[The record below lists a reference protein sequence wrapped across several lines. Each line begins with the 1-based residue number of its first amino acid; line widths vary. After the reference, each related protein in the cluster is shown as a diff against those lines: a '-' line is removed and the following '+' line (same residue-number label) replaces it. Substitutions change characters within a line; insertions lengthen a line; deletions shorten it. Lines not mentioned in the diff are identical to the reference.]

1 MKKSRKLFFYS
12 EEDVSFVEAKGF
24 KAKFSVLVVVSVF
37 AMLGILFGANHYL
50 GDVLGIDV
58 DRVNFLTTENKLL
71 KDEVKTLS
79 ARLTDMA
86 QTMDKLADREDQL
99 RLAVNLP
106 RIDADTRAIG
116 TGGTKRETNIGII
129 SQDASDLISS
139 ADQLLD
145 KLDKEF
151 VFQQQ
156 SYQDIYN
163 KSKYNKELFAH
174 IPAIKPMTGYFNYH
188 DFGMRLHPILGIVR
202 MHEGVDISNDVGT
215 PVYAT
220 GDGVVESAGGTGGGY
235 GIAVEVN
242 HGFGYKSWY
251 AHLLRPAVRIGQK
264 VRRGD
269 LIAYSG
275 NSGLSTAPHLHYEV
289 RLNGQKKDPVSYFID
304 DVDYKQ
310 IREQLALSKEQ

>member
-12 EEDVSFVEAKGF
+12 EENVSFVEARGF
-24 KAKFSVLVVVSVF
+24 KTKFSVLVIVF
-37 AMLGILFGANHYL
+37 AIAALGAIVIANHYL
-50 GDVLGIDV
+50 GDVLGIDF
-58 DRVNFLTTENKLL
+58 DRVNFLSTENTLL
-71 KDEVKTLS
+71 KEEVKTLS
-79 ARLTDMA
+79 TRLSDLS
-86 QTMDKLADREDQL
+86 QTMDRLSDRENQL

-106 RIDADTRAIG
+106 HIDQDTRLIG
-116 TGGTKRETNIGII
+116 TGGTKRETNLGLV
-129 SQDASDLISS
+129 SKDASDLMSS

-145 KLDKEF
+145 KLDKEV

-174 IPAIKPMTGYFNYH
+174 IPAIKPMSGAYNIH

-202 MHEGVDISNDVGT
+202 MHEGVDIANDVGT
-215 PVYAT
+215 PIYAA
-220 GDGVVESAGGTGGGY
+220 GDGVIESAGGTGGGY

-242 HGFGYKSWY
+242 HGFGYKTWY
-251 AHLLRPAVRIGQK
+251 AHLLRPAARVGQK

-289 RLNGQKKDPVSYFID
+289 RLNGKKVDPVSYFID

-310 IREQLALSKEQ
+310 IREQLALTKEQ

>member
-1 MKKSRKLFFYS
+1 MFYYS
-12 EEDVSFVEAKGF
+12 EENVSFVEAKGF
-24 KAKFSVLVVVSVF
+24 KAKFSLLVVVF
-37 AMLGILFGANHYL
+37 ALAVLGAIVGANHYL
-50 GDVLGIDV
+50 GDVLGIDF
-58 DRVNFLTTENKLL
+58 DRVNFLSTENTLL
-71 KDEVKTLS
+71 KEEVKTLS
-79 ARLTDMA
+79 SRLSDLS
-86 QTMDKLADREDQL
+86 QTMDRLSERENQL

-106 RIDADTRAIG
+106 HIDEDTRLIG
-116 TGGTKRETNIGII
+116 TGGTKRETNIGLV
-129 SQDASDLISS
+129 SKDASDLMGS

-145 KLDKEF
+145 KLEKEV

-163 KSKYNKELFAH
+163 KSKYNKEFFAH
-174 IPAIKPMTGYFNYH
+174 IPAIKPMAVSYNIH

-202 MHEGVDISNDVGT
+202 MHEGVDIANDMGT
-215 PVYAT
+215 PVYAA
-220 GDGVVESAGGTGGGY
+220 GDGVIESAGSTGGGY

-242 HGFGYKSWY
+242 HGFGYKTWY
-251 AHLLRPAVRIGQK
+251 AHLLRPAARVGQK

-289 RLNGQKKDPVSYFID
+289 RLNGKKVDPVTYFID

-310 IREQLALSKEQ
+310 IREQLALTKEQ

>member
-1 MKKSRKLFFYS
+1 MKKSRTLFYYS
-12 EEDVSFVEAKGF
+12 EENVSFVEARGF
-24 KAKFSVLVVVSVF
+24 KTKFSVLVIVF
-37 AMLGILFGANHYL
+37 AFAALGAIVGANHYL
-50 GDVLGIDV
+50 GDVLGIDF
-58 DRVNFLTTENKLL
+58 DRVNFLSTENKLL
-71 KDEVKTLS
+71 KEEVKTLS
-79 ARLTDMA
+79 ARLSDLS
-86 QTMDKLADREDQL
+86 QTMDRLSERENQL

-106 RIDADTRAIG
+106 HIDQDTRLIG
-116 TGGTKRETNIGII
+116 TGGTKRETNIGLI
-129 SQDASDLISS
+129 SRDASDLMSS

-145 KLDKEF
+145 KLDKEV

-163 KSKYNKELFAH
+163 KSKYNKEFFAH
-174 IPAIKPMTGYFNYH
+174 IPAIKPMAGTYNIH

-202 MHEGVDISNDVGT
+202 MHEGVDIAGDIGT
-215 PVYAT
+215 PIYAA

-242 HGFGYKSWY
+242 HGFGYKTWY
-251 AHLLRPAVRIGQK
+251 AHLLRPVAHVGQK

-289 RLNGQKKDPVSYFID
+289 RLNGKKVDPVNYFID
-304 DVDYKQ
+304 DTDYKQ
-310 IREQLALSKEQ
+310 IREQLAFTKEQ

>member
-12 EEDVSFVEAKGF
+12 EENVSFVEAKGF

-37 AMLGILFGANHYL
+37 AGLAALFGANHYL

-71 KDEVKTLS
+71 KDEVKNLS
-79 ARLTDMA
+79 VRLADMS
-86 QTMDKLADREDQL
+86 QTMDKLAEREDQL

-106 RIDADTRAIG
+106 HIDQDTRAIG

-129 SQDASDLISS
+129 SKDASDLISS

-151 VFQQQ
+151 VFEQQ

-174 IPAIKPMTGYFNYH
+174 IPAIKPMAGYFNYH

-202 MHEGVDISNDVGT
+202 MHEGVDISNDIGT

-220 GDGVVESAGGTGGGY
+220 GDGVIESAGGTGGGY

-251 AHLLRPAVRIGQK
+251 AHLLRPTVRVGQK
-264 VRRGD
+264 VHRGD

-289 RLNGQKKDPVSYFID
+289 RLNGEKKNPVGYFID

-310 IREQLALSKEQ
+310 IREQLALSKGE